1 MTIHDL
7 VETLLEMVADGVS
20 RDTEVCI
27 SHEFDGVKLVESIY
41 DTEVSEGKRKDVVLL
56 LGNGEYITIQR

>member
-7 VETLLEMVADGVS
+7 VETLLKMVADGVS

-27 SHEFDGVKLVESIY
+27 SHEFDGIKLVEGIY
-41 DTEVSEGKRKDVVLL
+41 DTEVSERRRKDVVLL
-56 LGNGEYITIQR
+56 LGNGEDITLIN